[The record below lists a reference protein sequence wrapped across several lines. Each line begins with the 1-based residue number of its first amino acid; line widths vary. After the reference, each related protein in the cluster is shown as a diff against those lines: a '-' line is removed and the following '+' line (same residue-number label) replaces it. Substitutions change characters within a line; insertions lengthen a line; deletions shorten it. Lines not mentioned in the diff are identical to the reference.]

1 MVEVGDFP
9 HASSAMD
16 GMSAESASKPPARIG
31 VAVVVWRG
39 RYLVGRRPDGGALAG
54 YDEFPGGKC
63 HAGETQAACAVRE
76 CREETGLEVFAV
88 DLLMHRTFV
97 YPHGAVDLQFWLCRP
112 SPRVGDDVP
121 VDCRGYVWK
130 SATELAECRFPE
142 ANAPLLDLLT
152 ERHSREHP

>member
-1 MVEVGDFP
+1 
-9 HASSAMD
+9 MD
-16 GMSAESASKPPARIG
+16 DTSDRLIDNPPARIG

-63 HAGETQAACAVRE
+63 HAGETQAACAVR
-76 CREETGLEVFAV
+76 EVFAV

-152 ERHSREHP
+152 ERHSREHS